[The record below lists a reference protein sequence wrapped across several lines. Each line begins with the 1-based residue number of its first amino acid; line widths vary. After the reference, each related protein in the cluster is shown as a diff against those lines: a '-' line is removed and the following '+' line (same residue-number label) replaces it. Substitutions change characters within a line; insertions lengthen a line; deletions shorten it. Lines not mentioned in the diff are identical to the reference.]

1 MRPEELL
8 ARWRNSAEDLEGFG
22 ASDQAQA
29 VRRCAA
35 ELEESIRTA
44 ATEVLTVSQ
53 AATETGYSKDYLRQQ
68 VASGNIPN
76 AGQPG
81 RPRILRQ
88 DLPAPKPVPR
98 AQGPQRLVDRVLSTD
113 ARVKVQR

>member
-1 MRPEELL
+1 MRPEELPT
-8 ARWRNSAEDLEGFG
+8 RWRESAEELEGFG

-35 ELEESIRTA
+35 ELEQSIRTA
-44 ATEVLTVSQ
+44 ATEVLTLAE
-53 AATETGYSKDYLRQQ
+53 AAEETRYSPDYLRQR
-68 VASGNIPN
+68 VASGKIPN

-88 DLPAPKPVPR
+88 DLPAAKSVR
-98 AQGPQRLVDRVLSTD
+98 RVQGPQRLVDRVLGTGT
-113 ARVKVQR
+113 RVKDPR

>member
-1 MRPEELL
+1 MRPEELP
-8 ARWRNSAEDLEGFG
+8 ARWRDSAEDLEGFG

-44 ATEVLTVSQ
+44 ATEVLTVAE
-53 AATETGYSKDYLRQQ
+53 AAEETRYSPDYLRQR
-68 VASGNIPN
+68 VASGKIPN

-88 DLPAPKPVPR
+88 DLPASKPVPR
-98 AQGPQRLVDRVLSTD
+98 AQGPQRLVDRVLSTN
-113 ARVKVQR
+113 ARVKDAR